1 MRSRQPQSTAHEARA
16 KNGAMFSKLLIAKFF
31 PSGNPKTGTSRV
43 TMDAGLIA
51 NMTTITEWYNGKGSV
66 EVESGGIG
74 SSYVAFSYDVPPGVG
89 LYLETEIYSAEDNKN
104 KEGYQ
109 RFNSDLSQDFATCL
123 EGRIKKEQKTE
134 MTFMAYGTYTGHK
147 KFRTETYSFTFNK
160 MIQHCIGESI
170 WYYGKGSTN
179 VTGGIGHTYFEFT
192 SHIPAKVSGMNS
204 YKCYFVKEMDLSAP
218 VKKTLPH
225 SKVFGGDSHG
235 DVGNEHVLDQIYDT
249 ILPGTDAIMWFF
261 GNYSAGI
268 VSVKGGAEWKSGTGT
283 MTLTEGGVGAKY
295 IELTLNNSRTAYGS
309 YQYNITHLLAKV
321 SSKVRCTTN
330 FLQVSLEKF
339 AIYRRSQVQNVS
351 CKGRLC

>member
-1 MRSRQPQSTAHEARA
+1 
-16 KNGAMFSKLLIAKFF
+16 
-31 PSGNPKTGTSRV
+31 
-43 TMDAGLIA
+43 
-51 NMTTITEWYNGKGSV
+51 
-66 EVESGGIG
+66 
-74 SSYVAFSYDVPPGVG
+74 
-89 LYLETEIYSAEDNKN
+89 
-104 KEGYQ
+104 
-109 RFNSDLSQDFATCL
+109 
-123 EGRIKKEQKTE
+123 
-134 MTFMAYGTYTGHK
+134 
-147 KFRTETYSFTFNK
+147 
-160 MIQHCIGESI
+160 
-170 WYYGKGSTN
+170 
-179 VTGGIGHTYFEFT
+179 
-192 SHIPAKVSGMNS
+192 MNS

-235 DVGNEHVLDQIYDT
+235 DVGNGHVLDQIYDT

-351 CKGRLC
+351 CRGRLC